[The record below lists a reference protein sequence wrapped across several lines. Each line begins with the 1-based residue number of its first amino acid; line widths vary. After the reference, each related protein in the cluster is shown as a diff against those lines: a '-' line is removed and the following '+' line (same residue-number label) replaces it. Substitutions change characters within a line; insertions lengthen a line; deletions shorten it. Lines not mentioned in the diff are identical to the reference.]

1 MMYKEIFDLSGKV
14 AVMTGASANGGLAH
28 VMSLAFAEY
37 GADVVVS
44 DIDEAGSQVTAQEVR
59 DLGRRSIALH
69 CNVSKPQDVE
79 SLFKEVDRQ
88 FGRVDILVNAPFAIP
103 SRVRPHELTLENW
116 NKTFA
121 ICLTGFFLC
130 SQQAIRRMLSQGG
143 GCILNIGSIAGV
155 SALGRGNFPYSCAKA
170 GVHQMT
176 KELALEYAQ
185 DNIRVNCVVPSQTM
199 TPGLKNQLEADPTLA
214 ERIMP
219 LFLAGIPIGRLLE
232 ADEFAGAALFLC
244 SDAGKAVTGAL
255 LPVDGGNLAM
265 NAGGSKV
272 WPKD

>member
-1 MMYKEIFDLSGKV
+1 MYKELFDLSGKV
-14 AVMTGASANGGLAH
+14 AVVTGASANGGLGH
-28 VMSLAFAEY
+28 IMSLAFAEY
-37 GADVVVS
+37 GADVVIS
-44 DIDEAGSQVTAQEVR
+44 DIDDAGAQVTAQEVR
-59 DLGRRSIALH
+59 EFGRRSIALH
-69 CNVSKPQDVE
+69 CDISIPADVE
-79 SLFKEVDRQ
+79 NLFKEVDQQ
-88 FGRVDILVNAPFAIP
+88 FGRVDILVNTPFAFP

-121 ICLTGFFLC
+121 VCLTGFFLC
-130 SQQAIRRMLSQGG
+130 SQQAIRRMLNQGG
-143 GCILNIGSIAGV
+143 GCILNIGSIAGA

-185 DNIRVNCVVPSQTM
+185 NNIRVNCIIPCQIL
-199 TPGLKNQLEADPTLA
+199 TPGLKNQLTADPQLA

-219 LFLAGIPIGRLLE
+219 RFLAGIPIGRLLE
-232 ADEFAGAALFLC
+232 ADEFIGAALYLC
-244 SDAGKAVTGAL
+244 SEASRAVTGVL

-265 NAGGSKV
+265 NAGGSIL